1 MAPAC
6 PHRAFK
12 VSEMG
17 LGLWSER
24 QPCPP
29 SCLDCVSS
37 RQALAL
43 PFLTSSP
50 WYVRNFCPSFGCPA
64 RLSGRSFEFC
74 TLIPTLLCLPFLGLQ
89 HTLSKLI

>member
-6 PHRAFK
+6 PHEALK
-12 VSEMG
+12 VSGVG
-17 LGLWSER
+17 LGL
-24 QPCPP
+24 P
-29 SCLDCVSS
+29 SLLPRLFPS
-37 RQALAL
+37 RQALTL

-50 WYVRNFCPSFGCPA
+50 WYVRNSCLSFGCPT